1 MDEQKWPHAAPE
13 GKTLLRAYVGK
24 AGDESIVDLSDNDII
39 NIVLEDLKKVMN
51 INGEPEMTCVTRWH
65 ESMPQYHVGHKQRI
79 KELREALSTAYPVS
93 T

>member
-1 MDEQKWPHAAPE
+1 MSFQETVTLRSQPVRGRIKMAARSAE

-51 INGEPEMTCVTRWH
+51 INGNGNGMCHPM
-65 ESMPQYHVGHKQRI
+65 
-79 KELREALSTAYPVS
+79 A
-93 T
+93 